1 MNSKYPGA
9 TVTVARENPQSLAL
23 NDSPSNHLVE
33 ILEHKHLTM
42 KFDIV
47 GIHCRT
53 SFKIYPNQLDSYLI
67 TLQDSHT
74 FRSFLNG
81 CCKPFDFLTGIMDS
95 GDQKK
100 LLSVSSYY

>member
-1 MNSKYPGA
+1 MNLKYPGA
-9 TVTVARENPQSLAL
+9 TVTVARGNPQSLAL

-53 SFKIYPNQLDSYLI
+53 SFKNISKSAGFLSY
-67 TLQDSHT
+67 H
-74 FRSFLNG
+74 
-81 CCKPFDFLTGIMDS
+81 PTGQPI
-95 GDQKK
+95 
-100 LLSVSSYY
+100 LSEAS

>member
-9 TVTVARENPQSLAL
+9 TVTVARGNPQSLAL
-23 NDSPSNHLVE
+23 NDSPSNHLGPVVQMLDSAIQRLNNRGLVE

-53 SFKIYPNQLDSYLI
+53 SFKNISKSAGFLSY
-67 TLQDSHT
+67 H
-74 FRSFLNG
+74 
-81 CCKPFDFLTGIMDS
+81 PTGQPI
-95 GDQKK
+95 
-100 LLSVSSYY
+100 LSEAS